1 MKEAKA
7 IRFVRSEEM
16 KARRRIMGYVG
27 VKFRGRVADVRDD
40 GCSNTLTGVV
50 KDNLILVWTR

>member
-1 MKEAKA
+1 
-7 IRFVRSEEM
+7 M